1 MAILVL
7 IISDL
12 IVVLLL
18 VNPILLPLLFYSLT
32 LLKTTSLQLCI
43 APFDYVCYMY
53 HCYISNCEH
62 SDITFLI
69 FHS

>member
-18 VNPILLPLLFYSLT
+18 VNPYP
-32 LLKTTSLQLCI
+32 
-43 APFDYVCYMY
+43 
-53 HCYISNCEH
+53 
-62 SDITFLI
+62 ITFVIL
-69 FHS
+69 SLLY